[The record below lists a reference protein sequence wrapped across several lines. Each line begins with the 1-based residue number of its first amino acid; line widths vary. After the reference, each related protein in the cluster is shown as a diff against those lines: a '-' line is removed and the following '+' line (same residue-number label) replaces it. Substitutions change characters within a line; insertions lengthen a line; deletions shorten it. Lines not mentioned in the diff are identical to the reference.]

1 MKNEESVIQI
11 ANTLRQSKRVLFITG
26 AGISAESGIPT
37 YRGVGGLYEY
47 GKTEEGLSIE
57 TILSGHVFQRK
68 PKLTWKYLFQI
79 EKACRGAKPNRAH
92 ELIAEWQD
100 RYQIWVL
107 TQNVDGLHRKAGS
120 RNIIEIHGSFH
131 TLLCTDC
138 DWRREVADYRTYS
151 DLPLCPACG
160 HVIRP
165 DIVLF
170 GEMLALN
177 NLSMLQQQLNFGFD
191 MVFSVGTSSLFP
203 YITQPV
209 QLARQQGIPTV
220 EINPRE
226 TDLSRVFTHKLRRSA
241 VEALTEIHKKL

>member
-11 ANTLRQSKRVLFITG
+11 AKTLRQSKRVLFITG

-37 YRGVGGLYEY
+37 YRGVGGLYEH

-57 TILSGHVFQRK
+57 TILSGHVFQSK

-138 DWRREVADYRTYS
+138 DWRREVSDYRTYS

-177 NLSMLQQQLNFGFD
+177 NLSMLQQQLSLGFD
-191 MVFSVGTSSLFP
+191 MVFSIGTSSLFP

-226 TDLSRVFTHKLRRSA
+226 TDLSRVFTHKLRCSA
-241 VEALTEIHKKL
+241 VEALTDIHKKL